1 MASRLIHTPRAHI
14 HPAVQHCPYVP
25 GWGSLTVMTSTQ
37 QAARAAAQLHEAA
50 QDVARVAARRS
61 ARAEGRMPVQQG
73 HELTEGLWPKSGTR
87 RVYEEWEEKQAER
100 SADPVKDARVGG
112 PDRYRAA
119 TSGYTRFAARPPV
132 PGGYGG
138 PFASVAHAAPFAA
151 GWPHRTFLELGAL
164 PSAVPCARLH
174 TRQVLWEW
182 GLAGL
187 SESTEL
193 LVAELTTN
201 AMQVSHAAMQDDP
214 IRLWLVSDKMHIV
227 ILVWDASPLPPV
239 PIHVG
244 DDAENGRGLL
254 LVQAV
259 SARWGWHFPPD
270 IGGKVVW
277 AQAPL
282 E

>member
-1 MASRLIHTPRAHI
+1 MHARTS
-14 HPAVQHCPYVP
+14 P
-25 GWGSLTVMTSTQ
+25 GRQ
-37 QAARAAAQLHEAA
+37 
-50 QDVARVAARRS
+50 
-61 ARAEGRMPVQQG
+61 
-73 HELTEGLWPKSGTR
+73 
-87 RVYEEWEEKQAER
+87 
-100 SADPVKDARVGG
+100 
-112 PDRYRAA
+112 AA
-119 TSGYTRFAARPPV
+119 TSGYTRFAARPAV

-201 AMQVSHAAMQDDP
+201 AMQVSHAAMQGDP
-214 IRLWLVSDKMHIV
+214 IRLWLVSDKMQIV

-239 PIHVG
+239 PIDVG